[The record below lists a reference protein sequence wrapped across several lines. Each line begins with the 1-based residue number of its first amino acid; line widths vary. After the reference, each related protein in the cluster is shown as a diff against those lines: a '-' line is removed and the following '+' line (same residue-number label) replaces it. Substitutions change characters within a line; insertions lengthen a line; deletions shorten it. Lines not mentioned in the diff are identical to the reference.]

1 MRMITLYIYIYI
13 YIYKLLILNTFAQF
27 KHKGKYIITAR
38 TPKLASFFN

>member
-1 MRMITLYIYIYI
+1 MRMITLYIYI

-38 TPKLASFFN
+38 MPKLASFFN